1 MTITSLDPARALK
14 ELERIRRCSAD
25 RNFPTAFERKAALV
39 SIDDDYS
46 RKVVE
51 TTFAM
56 VDQLRRDDW
65 RETALQLLLAP
76 YMDPG
81 VRQMVQTSAC
91 ARLDHPAKWE
101 GWRDC
106 VCGMHRYPP
115 DEEAT

>member
-1 MTITSLDPARALK
+1 MTITSLDTARALK
-14 ELERIRRCSAD
+14 ELERIRRCAAD
-25 RNFPTAFERKAALV
+25 RNFPTAFERKAALA

-81 VRQMVQTSAC
+81 VRQMTQTAGC
-91 ARLDHPAKWE
+91 VKLDHPPRWE
-101 GWRDC
+101 GSDRC
-106 VCGMHRYPP
+106 VCEMHRYPP